1 MSSGQEFRPIG
12 ELTEAEGLTIERRD
26 PDRWQG
32 QLADAVDRAIDDG
45 ETTYL
50 VEDGRTVAVIGP
62 YRPAR

>member
-1 MSSGQEFRPIG
+1 MSGQQQFRPIG
-12 ELTEAEGLTIERRD
+12 ELEESDGVVIERRGEH
-26 PDRWQG
+26 WHG
-32 QLADAVDRAIDDG
+32 QIADAVDRAIDDG

>member
-1 MSSGQEFRPIG
+1 MSTQEFRPIG
-12 ELTEAEGLTIERRD
+12 ELDETEGIVIERRG
-26 PDRWQG
+26 DRWEG